1 MKPKTVALL
10 VILAL
15 LVITLLLNMEPTR
28 IRLLFWY
35 IEMPLFVLILT
46 TLAIGWIFG
55 WFTHVAYRRGK
66 NRGTET
72 TSKVKGKAE
81 PQVGEQPGSRP

>member
-1 MKPKTVALL
+1 MKPKTITLL

-15 LVITLLLNMEPTR
+15 LVLTLLLNMDPTK

-55 WFTHVAYRRGK
+55 WFSHVAYRRGK
-66 NRGTET
+66 HRPGEPSSQPRDKSGSGGGERPE
-72 TSKVKGKAE
+72 SK
-81 PQVGEQPGSRP
+81 

>member
-1 MKPKTVALL
+1 MKPKTIALL

-15 LVITLLLNMEPTR
+15 LVLTLLLNMDPTK

-66 NRGTET
+66 NRPAET
-72 TSKVKGKAE
+72 PSGVKGKAE
-81 PQVGEQPGSRP
+81 PQGKEQTGGQS